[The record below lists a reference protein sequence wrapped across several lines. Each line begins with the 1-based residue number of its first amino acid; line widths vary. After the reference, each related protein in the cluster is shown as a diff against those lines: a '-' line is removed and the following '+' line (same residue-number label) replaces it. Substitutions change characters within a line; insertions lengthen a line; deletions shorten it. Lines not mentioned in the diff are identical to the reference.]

1 MAKPVHRW
9 ILAGLIS
16 ATSLSAV
23 LGFRLTGA
31 HRLQATRLQVE
42 RRFAEN
48 FHFGSDPTVANPPA
62 AGWTL
67 ALTALSRDLPSTFTQ
82 LDSLKAGREDQAPS
96 TWRRFQEPAARRN
109 DEESGWTSF
118 TAQWREL
125 KPSVHKLQQQLRQPP
140 APGSTPAP
148 ETLPAG
154 RAVLVTRAAGWLAA
168 SVHEHLANDQIS
180 EASDALLDLLR
191 LVARATETEDWR
203 SYQLRLQLGQLSA
216 RTGWQ
221 LLQAPKLTAATLNE
235 LHASFGT
242 LRAVSKLRTTTIAE
256 TVRFTRSLN
265 ELRDHPEAT
274 TWAPPMESGYELPL
288 FPPDAEP
295 ASKLNLAAWTG
306 LWRDHDA
313 AFCLKSL
320 QNLTELVVALNSG
333 DSWSS
338 LQPRFAAWDRTV
350 ARTFRGSVGSR
361 FRLSQL
367 LLPHAEIL
375 LTAALEHDAWMH
387 LTGAAIQVYR
397 FWTANGTWPAT
408 LDHATQIDAS
418 GSGKTTNPAIRH
430 SIQYSI
436 QNGKPHLSTTVG
448 AKGFDVASN
457 ESHATARTLV
467 WPTAEP

>member
-9 ILAGLIS
+9 ILAGLII
-16 ATSLSAV
+16 ATSLSVV

-31 HRLQATRLQVE
+31 HRLQATRLRVE

-48 FHFGSDPTVANPPA
+48 FHSGSDPAEANPPA

-82 LDSLKAGREDQAPS
+82 LDSLNAGREDQAPS

-125 KPSVHKLQQQLRQPP
+125 KPSIHTLQQQLRQPP
-140 APGSTPAP
+140 APDSTPAP
-148 ETLPAG
+148 QTLSPG
-154 RAVLVTRAAGWLAA
+154 RAVLVARAAGWLAA
-168 SVHEHLANDQIS
+168 SVHQALANDQIS

-191 LVARATETEDWR
+191 LAARATETEDWR
-203 SYQLRLQLGQLSA
+203 SYQLRLQLGRMFV

-221 LLQAPKLTAATLNE
+221 LLQAPGLTPTTLNE
-235 LHASFGT
+235 LQASFGI
-242 LRAVSKLRTTTIAE
+242 LRAVSKLQTTTIAE
-256 TVRFTRSLN
+256 TVRLVESLD
-265 ELRDHPEAT
+265 ELRDHPERT
-274 TWAPPMESGYELPL
+274 TWTPPMESGYELPL
-288 FPPDAEP
+288 FSLDAES

-320 QNLTELVVALNSG
+320 QSLAELVVALNSG
-333 DSWSS
+333 NSWSS
-338 LQPRFAAWDRTV
+338 LQPRFTAWDRTV

-367 LLPHAEIL
+367 VLPHAETL
-375 LTAALEHDAWMH
+375 LTAALEHDAWMD
-387 LTGAAIQVYR
+387 LTEAAIQVYR
-397 FWTANGTWPAT
+397 FWAANGTWPAT
-408 LDHATQIDAS
+408 LDQATQINPSPS
-418 GSGKTTNPAIRH
+418 GTAKTHGIRH
-430 SIQYSI
+430 SIQYTI
-436 QNGKPHLSTTVG
+436 RNGKPHLSTTVG
-448 AKGFDVASN
+448 AKGFVVASN